1 MKHIYTFLC
10 LFLLS
15 GVVFA
20 DITGKAYVTDGD
32 TIKISGTK
40 IRLHGIDA
48 PEAKQ
53 RCERNGQKW
62 RCGQVSTEFLYDLIG
77 SQTVTCVGNTTDRY
91 KRLIAVCYA
100 NGIDLNAALV
110 DAGLALAYRKYSAK
124 YIPNEEDAR
133 QAKIGMWA
141 GGFVSPWDWRRGKRL
156 SSGQSEDQG
165 KICCKTCQKGKA
177 CGNSCINKSY
187 TCTKPPG
194 CACNKNFQSIGFRR

>member
-1 MKHIYTFLC
+1 MKHICTFLC

-62 RCGQVSTEFLYDLIG
+62 RCGQASTKTLRRLING
-77 SQTVTCVGNTTDRY
+77 QAVTCKGDTTDRY
-91 KRLIAVCYA
+91 KRLIAVCSA
-100 NGIDLNAALV
+100 NGLDLNAALV
-110 DAGLALAYRKYSAK
+110 DAGLALAYRKYSAQ
-124 YIPNEEDAR
+124 YIPNEENAR
-133 QAKIGMWA
+133 QAKKGMWA
-141 GGFVSPWDWRRGKRL
+141 GSFVSPWDWRRGKRL
-156 SSGQSEDQG
+156 NAGQSEDQG
-165 KICCKTCQKGKA
+165 KVCCKICQKGKA
-177 CGNSCINKSY
+177 CGSSCISKSY
-187 TCTKPPG
+187 VCTKPPG
-194 CACNKNFQSIGFRR
+194 CACNKN